1 MSFKFENQ
9 NVSDEALQEAKL
21 LAFEEMNTASQKAEE
36 AARLQ
41 ALKEAEARL
50 QAEEAARLQA
60 EEAARL
66 QALKEAEA
74 AARLRQEAEAAAVPR
89 GLYRFPL
96 VSIPTND
103 SRWVSSVVYKINTH
117 GWTIINDKDGN
128 PRYYIVPDGNRA
140 CIFSSVIGGLTSIN
154 EPVIVKMLSDKV
166 DKFVAEFNT
175 KIAGEELNNYIRQFQ
190 YETVSKIAEMIIPE
204 LIYLI
209 EYYLGLL
216 KWHEDNP
223 AQSKKDK
230 EAARK
235 DIEDINKMLY
245 DLYNYSQEIINRPEN
260 FMVGVVY
267 NAGEPI
273 KEKAYQTDTTLLKA
287 GINEE
292 DWNTQ
297 EIFGPKVLSS
307 TLKPVETDRDE
318 STNTTYIF
326 PKDSKKN
333 PVFGN
338 MTSKGK
344 TKTFDATTSQML
356 MHAFSQAP
364 LALVFDNSCF
374 EILSSDRR
382 LIQNFD
388 IIEDL
393 RKEIASLKN
402 RIQMTRE
409 QSHEIQVKIRK
420 ITGISRD
427 IGGKQDDSLTS
438 TTLLDQLAKLQ
449 QNSAFMGYYQ
459 DVTTK
464 QAVVDTK
471 PKKKNGGKRKT
482 LKKYRKKMSQKKR
495 HLSKNKRRKTKR
507 K

>member
-1 MSFKFENQ
+1 MSLLRVEPYGSKAYEDKDKAYE
-9 NVSDEALQEAKL
+9 DEANKL
-21 LAFEEMNTASQKAEE
+21 EAFEQMKQAEEARLQALKEAARLQALKE

-41 ALKEAEARL
+41 ALKEAE
-50 QAEEAARLQA
+50 EAARLQ
-60 EEAARL
+60 
-66 QALKEAEA
+66 
-74 AARLRQEAEAAAVPR
+74 QEAEAAAVPR
-89 GLYRFPL
+89 KGPYLFPL
-96 VSIPTND
+96 KSLPTSD
-103 SRWVSSVVYKINTH
+103 SLWVSSVVYKINTH
-117 GWTIINDKDGN
+117 GWTIVSDKNGN
-128 PRYYIVPDGNRA
+128 PRYYTVPEGKRA

-154 EPVIVKMLSDKV
+154 EPVIVKMLSDEV
-166 DKFVAEFNT
+166 DKFIAIFPT
-175 KIAGEELNNYIRQFQ
+175 KTPGPELNQYIQQFQ

-223 AQSKKDK
+223 AEPKKAKDA
-230 EAARK
+230 EK
-235 DIEDINKMLY
+235 DIKEINKMLY
-245 DLYNYSQEIINRPEN
+245 DLKNYSEELLSRPEN

-267 NAGEPI
+267 NARELI

-326 PKDSKKN
+326 PKDSTKN

-356 MHAFSQAP
+356 THAFLQAP

-393 RKEIASLKN
+393 RKEIASLDN
-402 RIQMTRE
+402 RIQMTPS
-409 QSHEIQVKIRK
+409 QSDAIKVAIRK
-420 ITGISRD
+420 ITGIPRVID
-427 IGGKQDDSLTS
+427 GKQDNSLTRI
-438 TTLLDQLAKLQ
+438 TLLGQLAKL
-449 QNSAFMGYYQ
+449 NLTSVFMEYYTK
-459 DVTTK
+459 VTTEK
-464 QAVVDTK
+464 AVAVAATK
-471 PKKKNGGKRKT
+471 PKKKKGGKRKT
-482 LKKYRKKMSQKKR
+482 LKKYGKKMSQKKR
-495 HLSKNKRRKTKR
+495 HLSKNKGRKTKR